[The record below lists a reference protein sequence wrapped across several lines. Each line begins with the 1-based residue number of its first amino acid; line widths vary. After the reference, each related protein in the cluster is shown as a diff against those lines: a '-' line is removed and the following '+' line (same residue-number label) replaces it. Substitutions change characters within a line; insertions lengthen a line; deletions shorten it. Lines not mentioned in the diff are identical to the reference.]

1 MIAYEEFCGNCR
13 RLLERVENA
22 CAACGRNPADVKILP
37 VTKTHPV
44 DAVEYSARYGF
55 GAVGENRVQEVMEKF
70 DSERGRALKIE
81 WELIGHLQTNKVKH
95 AVGRV
100 DRIQS
105 ADSEKLLKKI
115 DAECAKL
122 GKKMRV
128 LLQINSGRD
137 PAKFGADM
145 EEAPALLDAAL
156 SLENIKVE
164 GLMAI
169 APLDSNLDTATRC
182 FENLRN
188 LRDALEKSF
197 SVALPE
203 LSMGMSGDLER
214 AVECGSTI
222 IRVGTFLFGAR
233 DYSL

>member
-44 DAVEYSARYGF
+44 DAVEYSVRYGF

-156 SLENIKVE
+156 ALENIKVE

>member
-1 MIAYEEFCGNCR
+1 
-13 RLLERVENA
+13 
-22 CAACGRNPADVKILP
+22 
-37 VTKTHPV
+37 
-44 DAVEYSARYGF
+44 
-55 GAVGENRVQEVMEKF
+55 
-70 DSERGRALKIE
+70 
-81 WELIGHLQTNKVKH
+81 
-95 AVGRV
+95 
-100 DRIQS
+100 
-105 ADSEKLLKKI
+105 
-115 DAECAKL
+115 
-122 GKKMRV
+122 
-128 LLQINSGRD
+128 
-137 PAKFGADM
+137 M